1 MTPQMLW
8 RMAQV
13 AAVIGL
19 VLLLVLGY
27 RSCRSGEEAK
37 SALDSS
43 QRTDQAV
50 SETIT
55 DIVAG
60 TDEEQEES
68 EVISEARDEYQR
80 GYKDAKR
87 EDKAV
92 ADIAHMP
99 IPERLRQLARERRE
113 ARERP

>member
-1 MTPQMLW
+1 MTPQLLW

-13 AAVIGL
+13 AIVIGL
-19 VLLLVLGY
+19 VLLLVHGY

-37 SALDSS
+37 SALADS
-43 QRTDQAV
+43 QRTDQAT

-55 DIVAG
+55 DIITG
-60 TDEEQEES
+60 TDEEQEEA
-68 EVISEARDEYQR
+68 EAISDARDEYQR
-80 GYKDAKR
+80 GYEDAKR